1 MSEASDSASAPGAT
15 LGTVIDDRY
24 RLEAVLGE
32 GGFGV
37 VYRAHHLELDRDV
50 ALKLLRVSELGPGA
64 GKRLVREAKVL
75 ARLDHPACVRVS
87 DAGTFSGAPYLVM
100 ELLAGKTLDAL
111 LGTPWPAMR
120 AIETTLTLL
129 GGLAH
134 AHEQGLV
141 HRDLKPGNV
150 MVVDGQIK
158 IIDFGVVAV
167 AAGERVA
174 SFTEQLTATGKV
186 LGTPR
191 YMSPEQLLGTKLD
204 GRSDLYAVG
213 LMLFEMLTGSP
224 PFVSEDP
231 QQLAWLHATAPPPP
245 LPDTVPDALA
255 AFVERLLAKKPGQR
269 PAGADAAR
277 RELEE
282 IVPTVRD
289 GDGLAKVTKVTSSLS
304 QAPEATI
311 DVTSDS
317 TRDATRDLHEHRL

>member
-1 MSEASDSASAPGAT
+1 MQ
-15 LGTVIDDRY
+15 
-24 RLEAVLGE
+24 LEALLVGGAELRAAHQARHLVAHEVVDRVLA
-32 GGFGV
+32 
-37 VYRAHHLELDRDV
+37 RDHELDRDV

-100 ELLAGKTLDAL
+100 ELLVGQTLDAL

-167 AAGERVA
+167 A
-174 SFTEQLTATGKV
+174 
-186 LGTPR
+186 
-191 YMSPEQLLGTKLD
+191 
-204 GRSDLYAVG
+204 
-213 LMLFEMLTGSP
+213 
-224 PFVSEDP
+224 
-231 QQLAWLHATAPPPP
+231 
-245 LPDTVPDALA
+245 
-255 AFVERLLAKKPGQR
+255 
-269 PAGADAAR
+269 
-277 RELEE
+277 
-282 IVPTVRD
+282 
-289 GDGLAKVTKVTSSLS
+289 
-304 QAPEATI
+304 
-311 DVTSDS
+311 
-317 TRDATRDLHEHRL
+317 